1 MTRLILNLLIV
12 MLVSVE
18 VAAESEAAIVLEKV
32 KGRKISLHESEIM
45 VD

>member
-18 VAAESEAAIVLEKV
+18 VAAELEAAIVLEKV
-32 KGRKISLHESEIM
+32 KGWKFSLHESEIM
-45 VD
+45 VG